1 MPVGRLTFYWH
12 HYVEMAIDLG
22 QFMQVKAVSEE
33 IGVGFAGVGFQP
45 KWPVDAIPIMPK
57 ARYDIMR
64 NYMPKVGTY
73 GLDMMFRTCTV
84 QVLLFYLLSL
94 FGDI

>member
-57 ARYDIMR
+57 
-64 NYMPKVGTY
+64 V
-73 GLDMMFRTCTV
+73 
-84 QVLLFYLLSL
+84 
-94 FGDI
+94 